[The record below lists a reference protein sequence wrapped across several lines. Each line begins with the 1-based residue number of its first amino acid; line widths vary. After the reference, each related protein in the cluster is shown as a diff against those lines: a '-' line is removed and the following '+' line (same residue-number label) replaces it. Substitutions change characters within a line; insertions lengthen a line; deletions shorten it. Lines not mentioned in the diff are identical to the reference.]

1 MRQIEAW
8 LSEEELAAV
17 YTSSYWNDVAKEQ
30 QKEWW
35 VADKDYAKCLNLL
48 TSKGLLNAYD
58 QAKGFISSYPGEHLI
73 VADIAA
79 GIGWAS
85 SLLSKLP
92 NVGEVHAVEISRHRL
107 EILFEH
113 SLIMFSGDAS
123 KIFRH
128 LGSFYDLRFDDKS
141 VDIIFMSQAF
151 HHADKPLRLLIECD
165 RVLKES
171 GRIILIGEHRIGTR
185 AVLTAIVSSLRRG
198 RIPRSFCDLFPP
210 DNVLGDHYYRR
221 SDYYFVFRSLGYN
234 IKHKVLDAK
243 NMMYVADKED

>member
-1 MRQIEAW
+1 M
-8 LSEEELAAV
+8 
-17 YTSSYWNDVAKEQ
+17 
-30 QKEWW
+30 
-35 VADKDYAKCLNLL
+35 
-48 TSKGLLNAYD
+48 
-58 QAKGFISSYPGEHLI
+58 
-73 VADIAA
+73 
-79 GIGWAS
+79 
-85 SLLSKLP
+85 P